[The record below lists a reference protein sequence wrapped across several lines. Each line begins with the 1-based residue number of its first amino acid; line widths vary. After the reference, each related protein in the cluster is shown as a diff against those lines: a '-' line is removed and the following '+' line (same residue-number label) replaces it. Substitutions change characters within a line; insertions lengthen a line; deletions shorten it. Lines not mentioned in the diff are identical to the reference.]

1 MEWSE
6 GHTTW
11 TLAMPTAPQPS
22 TFDVACSIRKWAVDR
37 GIMRPVAGALEAS
50 INATA
55 TAIKASTDFESMMRQ
70 KELLSIA
77 FNEASRTIYL
87 YTKRKVNGKDLKTL
101 PSSILNCGIAY
112 PQGVVEEIGKN
123 NQIAHGAAASMILA
137 GGANRY
143 ACGSSISPGNSH
155 SAGTLGALVV
165 DGAGVIHG
173 LSNNHVTG
181 LCNHSQVGLPI
192 LAPGVLDVG
201 PGGVNPF
208 TLGFHKTVLD
218 MAIGTQGNVDVSRN
232 SDAAIFEIFQT
243 ANVSSSQGGVY
254 DTPTSIADPLDGMV
268 VEKVGRT
275 TGHTRGKIV
284 GQELMPIEISYS
296 AANFGFQGRIL
307 FENVWVI
314 HGENVPFSQ
323 PGDSGSLIVQID
335 GGGLRHAVGLLFA
348 GGTDSLGPENQ
359 RTFFLPI
366 RPILEKLQVSLLG
379 GHNV

>member
-1 MEWSE
+1 MS
-6 GHTTW
+6 TDQQ
-11 TLAMPTAPQPS
+11 PTA
-22 TFDVACSIRKWAVDR
+22 FDVACSIRKWAVEH
-37 GIMRPVAGALEAS
+37 GILRPVAGALEAS
-50 INATA
+50 ITA
-55 TAIKASTDFESMMRQ
+55 TVDPIKAGLEFESMMRQ

-77 FNEASRTIYL
+77 FNENSKTIFL
-87 YTKRKVNGKDLKTL
+87 YTKRKVSGKDLKVL
-101 PSSILNCGIAY
+101 PQSIRNCGIAY
-112 PQGVVEEIGKN
+112 PQGMVEEIGKN
-123 NQIAHGAAASMILA
+123 NQVAHGAAASMIIA
-137 GGANRY
+137 GGFNRY

-155 SAGTLGALVV
+155 SAGTLGALVI
-165 DGAGVIHG
+165 DNAGAILG

-192 LAPGVLDVG
+192 LAPGVLDVS

-208 TLGFHKTVLD
+208 TLGFHKSVLE
-218 MAIGTQGNVDVSRN
+218 MSIGTQGNVDVSRN
-232 SDAAIFEIFQT
+232 SDAAIFTILEPQ
-243 ANVSSSQGGVY
+243 NVSSSQGGVY
-254 DTPTSIADPLDGMV
+254 DTPTSVTDPVDGMC

-284 GQELMPIEISYS
+284 GRELMPVEISYS

-314 HGENVPFSQ
+314 HGENVPFGQ
-323 PGDSGSLIVQID
+323 PGDSGSLIVQMDEHGI
-335 GGGLRHAVGLLFA
+335 RHAVGLLFA